1 MKKSSILSIILLSL
15 PILILLSSCT
25 TSKLGPIDQQSS
37 KDALSIAP
45 TPPFQEPVV
54 PGSEENNLQTT
65 AEDESIIIIEEI
77 VIVLLFIATLVG
89 VVTRRLRVPYTVG
102 LVIMGLALALLP
114 QVNVQVPRNLILAL
128 LVPPLI
134 FEAAFDLSFDD
145 LRRNLAPI
153 LAWAIPGVALT
164 MLLVGGVVAWG
175 TKLPISHSLVF
186 GALVAATDPVAVT
199 ALFSAVGVPKRLQVL
214 LEGESLFN
222 DGTAIV
228 LFGLVSTVALTGEF
242 SPLASVV
249 DFIRIAGGGLVIGLI
264 LGALISQMIRRID
277 DHLIET
283 TLTTVLAF
291 GSYLIAEEIFH
302 VSGVL
307 AVVAAGLVNGNIGP
321 RGMSPTTRILLFN
334 YWEYAGFIANS
345 FAFLLIGLQ
354 IDLPIMLVYWQPI
367 LTAILAVLVARA
379 VAVYGLAWI
388 GRDIPFRW
396 QHVLYWGG
404 LRGAISLALAL
415 GLPLALEGRE
425 QMQIMAFGVVVFTL
439 LVQGFS
445 MGSLVRRMGLAQRSE
460 MQIEYERRHAR
471 AVAVRAAYDHLEE
484 MRANGLISDHTWQT
498 LSPVLEEH
506 SQTLIDSV
514 KQVMAADP
522 AVETQELENARRE
535 ALIAQRSTFSNLLRN
550 GVISEEIY
558 SQLIGE
564 VDAAIADES
573 GGWPELV
580 RRQDQ
585 PPITQLIA
593 AIIQEQDLENA
604 VSSLSKL
611 GLSVTNLPSV
621 GGFLGRR
628 NVTLLIGLPKGQEEA
643 TVRALN
649 QSCRRRVEYIA
660 PPIEGSPIPLP
671 TPAHITV
678 GGATVFML
686 DVERYEEC

>member
-1 MKKSSILSIILLSL
+1 L
-15 PILILLSSCT
+15 
-25 TSKLGPIDQQSS
+25 
-37 KDALSIAP
+37 
-45 TPPFQEPVV
+45 
-54 PGSEENNLQTT
+54 N
-65 AEDESIIIIEEI
+65 
-77 VIVLLFIATLVG
+77 
-89 VVTRRLRVPYTVG
+89 
-102 LVIMGLALALLP
+102 
-114 QVNVQVPRNLILAL
+114 
-128 LVPPLI
+128 
-134 FEAAFDLSFDD
+134 FDD
-145 LRRNLAPI
+145 LRRNLSPI
-153 LAWAIPGVALT
+153 LAWAIPGVGLT

-175 TKLPISHSLVF
+175 TNLPFSHALVF

-199 ALFSAVGVPKRLQVL
+199 ALFSSVGVPKRLQVL

-228 LFGLVSTVALTGEF
+228 LFALVSTIALTGEF
-242 SPLASVV
+242 DLASSIV
-249 DFIRIAGGGLVIGLI
+249 DFIRIAGGGLVVGLI

-277 DHLIET
+277 DHLIEI

-291 GSYLIAEEIFH
+291 GSYLIAEEVLH

-334 YWEYAGFIANS
+334 FWEYAGFLANS

-354 IDLPIMLVYWQPI
+354 IDLPVMFVYWQPI

-379 VAVYGLAWI
+379 VVVYGLAWI
-388 GRDIPFRW
+388 GRDIPLRW

-415 GLPLALEGRE
+415 GLPLALEGRQ
-425 QMQIMAFGVVVFTL
+425 QMQVMAFGVVVFTL

-445 MGSLVRRMGLAQRSE
+445 MGSLVRRMGLAERSE
-460 MQIEYERRHAR
+460 MQVEYERRHAR
-471 AVAVRAAYDHLEE
+471 AVAVRAAYEHLEKMKE
-484 MRANGLISDHTWQT
+484 DGLISGHTWQT

-535 ALIAQRSTFSNLLRN
+535 ALMAQRSSLTNLLRN

-558 SQLIGE
+558 SQLISE

-580 RRQDQ
+580 RRRDQ
-585 PPITQLIA
+585 PRVTHLMA
-593 AIIQEQDLENA
+593 AVIQEQDLENA
-604 VSSLSKL
+604 ISSLSKL
-611 GLSVTNLPSV
+611 GLSVTNLPSA

-628 NVTLLIGLPKGQEEA
+628 NVTLLIGVPKGQEEA

-678 GGATVFML
+678 GGATIFIL
-686 DVERYEEC
+686 EVERYEEC